1 VFLDSEISDADAAR
15 YSLLLIGGPEANRV
29 ARKFGLVEIAPDHV
43 TIRGRS
49 FAATDARVQ
58 VIYPNPLNPQRYVLV
73 AGASSP
79 GALSLWSPERLRDAD
94 FDFVIEDGHVP
105 AGTEHVSPS
114 GIWVAGGWFDRRWQI
129 DDSLVISGSPEVRA
143 KSAVLQPDRVIA
155 PAILASYA
163 GVYQIGPGMAVKIR
177 VAAGRLVAQ
186 AGEQPEVGL
195 LPANDVEFYVL
206 ESPVKI
212 VFEKDAAGKT
222 IAFKGWQN
230 GQPFTAKKTE

>member
-1 VFLDSEISDADAAR
+1 M
-15 YSLLLIGGPEANRV
+15 
-29 ARKFGLVEIAPDHV
+29 
-43 TIRGRS
+43 
-49 FAATDARVQ
+49 
-58 VIYPNPLNPQRYVLV
+58 
-73 AGASSP
+73 
-79 GALSLWSPERLRDAD
+79 
-94 FDFVIEDGHVP
+94 
-105 AGTEHVSPS
+105 
-114 GIWVAGGWFDRRWQI
+114 
-129 DDSLVISGSPEVRA
+129 ISGNPEVRA

-177 VAAGRLVAQ
+177 VAGGRLLAQ

-195 LPANDVEFYVL
+195 LPASDVEFYVL

-230 GQPFTAKKTE
+230 GQPFTAKKIE